1 MARLDLV
8 VVIPAFDEEAR
19 LGATLRT
26 VLDYLAQRPGTSG
39 VIVVD
44 DGSRDATAAV
54 AEGFATR
61 GVTTL
66 RLPENRGKGAA
77 VRTGLAAQQG
87 DRVLISDADLSTPIE
102 QLEVLEPRS
111 HEAEVVLGSRAVA
124 GSRITV
130 HQPARRELAGKVFN
144 LLVRAVGVR
153 GIRDTQCGFKLLDG
167 GAARRLASEMTL
179 DGFAWDVEMVW
190 LARRLGYRVVEVGVE
205 WRDDPASRVHLIR
218 DSVRMAIDLF
228 RFRRRH
234 RRPSAGGDR

>member
-8 VVIPAFDEEAR
+8 VVIPAYDEEVR

-54 AEGFATR
+54 AEGFAAR

-77 VRTGLAAQQG
+77 VRAGLAAQRG

-130 HQPARRELAGKVFN
+130 HQPARREIAGKVFN

-218 DSVRMAIDLF
+218 DSVHMAIDLF

-234 RRPSAGGDR
+234 RRPSAGGER

>member
-1 MARLDLV
+1 MDLA
-8 VVIPAFDEEAR
+8 VVIPAYDEEAR
-19 LGATLRT
+19 LGASLRT
-26 VLDYLAQRPGTSG
+26 ILDYLERRGGSHG
-39 VIVVD
+39 VLVVD
-44 DGSRDATAAV
+44 DGSHDATSDV
-54 AEGFATR
+54 ARGFAAR

-77 VRTGLAAQQG
+77 VRAGLAAQDAG
-87 DRVLISDADLSTPIE
+87 RVLISDADLSTPIG
-102 QLEVLEPRS
+102 QLEVLEPRAR
-111 HEAEVVLGSRAVA
+111 EAEIVLGSRALA
-124 GSRITV
+124 DSRITV

-153 GIRDTQCGFKLLDG
+153 GIRDTQCGFKLLEGD
-167 GAARRLASEMTL
+167 AARRLAAEMTL

-218 DSVRMAIDLF
+218 DSARMALDLF

-234 RRPSAGGDR
+234 RRRARGGGG